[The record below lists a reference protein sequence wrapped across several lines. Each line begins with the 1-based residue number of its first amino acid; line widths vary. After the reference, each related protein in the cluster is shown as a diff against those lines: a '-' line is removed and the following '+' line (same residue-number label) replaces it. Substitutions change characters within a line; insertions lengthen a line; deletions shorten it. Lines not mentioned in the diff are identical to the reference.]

1 MILKHCPFPEPA
13 YLLLC
18 TLSLSVVL
26 FSPGPAQEWGL
37 SFKKL
42 GRRTSA
48 ACETGAR
55 ENGIAECHMC
65 LALIQVGNSRSSAE
79 SPKECQVV
87 IEENPTQTPSSS
99 LLLLTRV
106 HEIL

>member
-26 FSPGPAQEWGL
+26 FSLGPAQEWGL

-42 GRRTSA
+42 GREHPLHVRQEQERT
-48 ACETGAR
+48 E
-55 ENGIAECHMC
+55 
-65 LALIQVGNSRSSAE
+65 
-79 SPKECQVV
+79 
-87 IEENPTQTPSSS
+87 
-99 LLLLTRV
+99 
-106 HEIL
+106 